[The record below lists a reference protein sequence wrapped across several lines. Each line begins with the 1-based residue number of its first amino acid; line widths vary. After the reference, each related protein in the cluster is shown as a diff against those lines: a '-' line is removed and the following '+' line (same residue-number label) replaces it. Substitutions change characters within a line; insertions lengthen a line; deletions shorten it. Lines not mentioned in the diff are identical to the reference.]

1 MKQMIRMGKNGNG
14 RKLRKQASR
23 KDIEFDEA
31 EEAKGRNGQHD
42 SLPNTFF

>member
-14 RKLRKQASR
+14 KKLRKQASR

-31 EEAKGRNGQHD
+31 EEAKGRNGQHMILYQ
-42 SLPNTFF
+42 SLF